1 MDFDLRVLLPQN
13 MMTACL
19 ALEQPHLV
27 FLMVHPGWV
36 QTDMGG
42 AGGRTADL
50 SVVESAGGVVR
61 VMLEAGPEMTGKF
74 VDWRGQELPF

>member
-1 MDFDLRVLLPQN
+1 

-19 ALEQPHLV
+19 ALEHPHLV

-50 SVVESAGGVVR
+50 SVEESAEGVIK
-61 VMLEAGPEMTGKF
+61 VMEEASPEMTGKF
-74 VDWRGQELPF
+74 VDWQGKEIPF